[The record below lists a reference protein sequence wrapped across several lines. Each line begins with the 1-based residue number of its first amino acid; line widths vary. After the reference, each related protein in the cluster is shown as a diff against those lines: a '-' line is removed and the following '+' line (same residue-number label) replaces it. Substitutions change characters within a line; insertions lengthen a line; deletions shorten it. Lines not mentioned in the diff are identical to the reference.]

1 MRFLRVLINLSAL
14 PLAEDSPAED
24 RPAVRTFRRLH
35 TIWFPQG
42 RRSDQTQTPLGFCN
56 RGATASVGPGQLFTI
71 NAFVR
76 SGEQAKQIPLVFV
89 LMSGKILDLLPS
101 SISVRKVTLDF
112 ERAVWTVFRELLP
125 DVAFKGYLFHWTQAL
140 WRKVRII
147 YYQPSNKS
155 TKRVNMTNTKS
166 IHTNGEKKNRQTN
179 RKSYVMWLIMY

>member
-1 MRFLRVLINLSAL
+1 MTGCFGLVLLRLMRFLRVLINLSDL

-71 NAFVR
+71 NTFVR

-89 LMSGKILDLLPS
+89 LMSGKRRRITVQSLRKYWICFRHQFQSAKQRWTSNEPYGPSLGSCCQTLPF
-101 SISVRKVTLDF
+101 KVACFTGLRLYG
-112 ERAVWTVFRELLP
+112 ERYVSFTINLVTKALKEL
-125 DVAFKGYLFHWTQAL
+125 
-140 WRKVRII
+140 R
-147 YYQPSNKS
+147 
-155 TKRVNMTNTKS
+155 
-166 IHTNGEKKNRQTN
+166 
-179 RKSYVMWLIMY
+179 